1 MFIDYLINILMR
13 VVQNVRSLDNTFS
26 IYNCFDEDFSNAK
39 ENILYFI
46 PTILSQDDFKKVK

>member
-13 VVQNVRSLDNTFS
+13 IVQNVRSLDNTFS
-26 IYNCFDEDFSNAK
+26 IFNCFDEDFSVTK

-46 PTILSQDDFKKVK
+46 PTILSQDDLKKVM

>member
-13 VVQNVRSLDNTFS
+13 VVQNFRSLDNTFS
-26 IYNCFDEDFSNAK
+26 IFNCFDEDFSVTK

-46 PTILSQDDFKKVK
+46 PSILSQDDLKKVM

>member
-26 IYNCFDEDFSNAK
+26 IYNCFDENFSNSK

-46 PTILSQDDFKKVK
+46 PSILSQEDFKIVK

>member
-13 VVQNVRSLDNTFS
+13 VVQNVRSFDNTFS
-26 IYNCFDEDFSNAK
+26 IYNCFDEDFSNCK

-46 PTILSQDDFKKVK
+46 PTILSQDDLNNTT

>member
-13 VVQNVRSLDNTFS
+13 IVQNVRSLDNTFS
-26 IYNCFDEDFSNAK
+26 IFNCFDEDFSVTK

-46 PTILSQDDFKKVK
+46 PSILSQDDLKKVM

>member
-13 VVQNVRSLDNTFS
+13 VVQNVRSIDNSFS
-26 IYNCFDEDFSNAK
+26 IYNCFDENFSNSK

-46 PTILSQDDFKKVK
+46 PSILTQEDYKLVK